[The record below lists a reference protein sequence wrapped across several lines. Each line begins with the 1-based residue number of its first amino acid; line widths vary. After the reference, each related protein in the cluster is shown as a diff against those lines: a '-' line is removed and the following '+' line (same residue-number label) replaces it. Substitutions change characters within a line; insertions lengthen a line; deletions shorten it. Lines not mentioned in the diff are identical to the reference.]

1 MTIALTSTFSSLFD
15 PGRLFGPI
23 FEKELRVSS
32 RRKRNYV
39 LRSVYIASL
48 TVFLVVAWLQKAQYV
63 SSSGLY
69 MSSRL
74 AAAGKLIIV
83 TIVWFQFCITQVLA
97 VIMLSTAIG
106 EEIYLRTL
114 GVLMTT
120 PITGLQIVLGKLF
133 SKLLQLILLLAI
145 SLPLLAIVR
154 VFGGVPWDYIISS
167 LCITLTTIIF
177 YGSLSLFF
185 SIFNRRAYVVIILT
199 GLVLAVLFGL
209 LLFLYMLI
217 FSVFPWGIPWSRQA
231 DASITIF
238 FHLNPY
244 MMLALNTDV
253 MLNPGLAGR
262 VSSSWPLHC
271 VIMLAASS
279 VILFVSVLLIRKI
292 ALAGAFGFP
301 NILRRLLNPP
311 DVDSVK
317 SKVSSESSGQIRLI
331 KGPPVVWKE
340 LKSRVS
346 SRERLFVA
354 VIIGLELALIV
365 AMYLFPVVEDIFGA
379 QKTYM
384 LYICIFIGLG
394 LLTVT
399 IFPVVSITSEKEAKT
414 LPLLLVTPLSGWQI
428 LTGKFVGVLRRSLF
442 VWLLL
447 FVYIGLF
454 WLFEYVGVS
463 LFAIVQMAVIVA
475 GSVVFLCGTGFYFGS
490 RFRRTSAA
498 VVTNFILAVLVWGII
513 PFLVILLK
521 DTFRLGRYFFILD
534 DLEEYCLG
542 AVPFVQAM
550 KAMDSNPNLY
560 ESSRF
565 VPSYM
570 LLGVFFAWRA
580 KYRLRYNIF

>member
-1 MTIALTSTFSSLFD
+1 MTTALTSTFSNLFN
-15 PGRLFGPI
+15 PARLFGPI

-32 RRKRNYV
+32 RRKRNYA
-39 LRSVYIASL
+39 LRSFYIASL
-48 TVFLVVAWLQKAQYV
+48 TVFLIVVWLQTAQDV

-74 AAAGKLIIV
+74 AAAGKAIIV
-83 TIVWFQFCITQVLA
+83 TIVWFQFCVTQVLA

-120 PITGLQIVLGKLF
+120 PMTCLRIVIGKLS

-145 SLPLLAIVR
+145 SLPLLAIIR

-177 YGSLSLFF
+177 FGSLSLFF
-185 SIFNRRAYVVIILT
+185 SIFSRRAYVVIILT

-209 LLFLYMLI
+209 LLFIYMLI

-231 DASITIF
+231 DASITILY
-238 FHLNPY
+238 HLNPY

-262 VSSSWPLHC
+262 VSYSWLVHC
-271 VIMLAASS
+271 GIMLAASS
-279 VILFVSVLLIRKI
+279 GIVFVSVLLVRKI
-292 ALAGAFGFP
+292 ALSQAFGFP
-301 NILRRLLNPP
+301 NILRRLLSPP
-311 DVDSVK
+311 GPDSTKDTITSK
-317 SKVSSESSGQIRLI
+317 STRQIRRVI
-331 KGPPVVWKE
+331 GPPVVWKE
-340 LKSRVS
+340 LRSRVS
-346 SRERLFVA
+346 KRERLFVA

-365 AMYLFPVVEDIFGA
+365 AMYLFPVVEDVFGA
-379 QKTYM
+379 QETYM
-384 LYICIFIGLG
+384 LYICIFVGLG
-394 LLTVT
+394 LLSVT
-399 IFPVVSITSEKEAKT
+399 ILPAASITSEKEAQT
-414 LPLLLVTPLSGWQI
+414 WPLLVLTTLSGWQI
-428 LTGKFVGVLRRSLF
+428 LAGKFVGVLRRSLF

-454 WLFEYVGVS
+454 WLFNVGIG
-463 LFAIVQMAVIVA
+463 LFAMAQMVVIVS
-475 GSVVFLCGTGFYFGS
+475 GSIVFLCGTGFYFSS
-490 RFRRTSAA
+490 RFRRTGAA
-498 VVTNFILAVLVWGII
+498 VVTNFILMVLVWGIV

-521 DTFRLGRYFFILD
+521 DVFRLGRYFFILD

-550 KAMDSNPNLY
+550 KVMDSNPSLS

-565 VPSYM
+565 IPTYM
-570 LLGVFFAWRA
+570 VLGILFTWRA
-580 KYRLRYNIF
+580 KCRLKRNIF